1 MMTILSSRAVPSNTT
16 QKVSPQSS
24 QPEGLYVG
32 DELYM
37 KYPEEANPW
46 TEHRWVAAEAWGGA
60 VGVTVSWDR
69 LSFRSAGT
77 LCR

>member
-1 MMTILSSRAVPSNTT
+1 MMTILPSRAVPSNTT

-37 KYPEEANPW
+37 KYPVEANPW
-46 TEHRWVAAEAWGGA
+46 TEHRWVAVKAWEGGHGSDCFMGQA
-60 VGVTVSWDR
+60 FLLQCWH
-69 LSFRSAGT
+69 LI
-77 LCR
+77 